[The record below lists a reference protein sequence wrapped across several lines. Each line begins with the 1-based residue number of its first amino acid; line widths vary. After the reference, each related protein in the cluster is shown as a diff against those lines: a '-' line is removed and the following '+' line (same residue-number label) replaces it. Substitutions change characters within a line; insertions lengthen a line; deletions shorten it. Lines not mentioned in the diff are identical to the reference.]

1 LLWQWKK
8 DHWSNRMKYAL
19 ILFAFI
25 ILSAPALRAENGAT
39 DPTQNKSE
47 YTDVLALKGTAKEEI
62 LAIARILRA
71 KSEMAI
77 DRTEASNEF
86 CLNSGSGT
94 MVHFANDL
102 DSTKE
107 DIVYEFDASGLIKA
121 GLNTDQL
128 LKLPPLGKMEPGKW
142 YFLPQGTDDPHH
154 KHKMANPM
162 IAIAIDVK

>member
-1 LLWQWKK
+1 MRLTVIFILVLFVAPVI
-8 DHWSNRMKYAL
+8 YAQ
-19 ILFAFI
+19 
-25 ILSAPALRAENGAT
+25 
-39 DPTQNKSE
+39 DPETGLAQIKSE
-47 YTDVLALKGTAKEEI
+47 YADVLALEGTAKEEI

-77 DRTEASNEF
+77 DRTAAANEY

-102 DSTKE
+102 DATKE

-121 GLNTDQL
+121 GLDTNQL
-128 LKLPPLGKMEPGKW
+128 LKLPSLGKMEPGKW

-154 KHKMANPM
+154 KHKMANPI
-162 IAIAIDVK
+162 IAIAIDVR

>member
-1 LLWQWKK
+1 MRFAIVFSLL
-8 DHWSNRMKYAL
+8 
-19 ILFAFI
+19 FI
-25 ILSAPALRAENGAT
+25 FIVPAIRAENPAT
-39 DPTQNKSE
+39 DPAQIKSE
-47 YTDVLALKGTAKEEI
+47 YADVLALEGIAKQEI

-77 DRTEASNEF
+77 DRTAAANEY

-102 DSTKE
+102 DATKE
-107 DIVYEFDASGLIKA
+107 DIVYEFDASELIKA

-154 KHKMANPM
+154 KHKMANPI

>member
-1 LLWQWKK
+1 MRTPLIYILV
-8 DHWSNRMKYAL
+8 MFVTTVIYAQ
-19 ILFAFI
+19 
-25 ILSAPALRAENGAT
+25 NAT
-39 DPTQNKSE
+39 DVTQIKSE
-47 YTDVLALKGTAKEEI
+47 YADVLALEGTAKQEI

-77 DRTEASNEF
+77 DRTAAANEY

-102 DSTKE
+102 DATKE

-121 GLNTDQL
+121 GLDTNQL
-128 LKLPPLGKMEPGKW
+128 AKLPPLGKMEPGKW
-142 YFLPQGTDDPHH
+142 YFLPLGTDDPHH

>member
-1 LLWQWKK
+1 
-8 DHWSNRMKYAL
+8 MKHAL
-19 ILFAFI
+19 TLFSFI
-25 ILSAPALRAENGAT
+25 ILIAPALRADNTAT

-47 YTDVLALKGTAKEEI
+47 YADVLALQGTAKEEI

-77 DRTEASNEF
+77 DRTAAANEY

-102 DSTKE
+102 DATTE
-107 DIVYEFDASGLIKA
+107 DIIYEFDASGLIKA
-121 GLNTDQL
+121 GLDTNQL
-128 LKLPPLGKMEPGKW
+128 ATLPSLGKMEPGKW

-154 KHKMANPM
+154 KHKMANPI
-162 IAIAIDVK
+162 IAIAIDVR

>member
-1 LLWQWKK
+1 
-8 DHWSNRMKYAL
+8 MKYAL
-19 ILFAFI
+19 IFFAFI
-25 ILSAPALRAENGAT
+25 ILMAPAKRAENAAT

-47 YTDVLALKGTAKEEI
+47 YADVLALEGTAKQEI

-77 DRTEASNEF
+77 DRTAAANEY

-102 DSTKE
+102 DATKE

-121 GLNTDQL
+121 GLDTNL
-128 LKLPPLGKMEPGKW
+128 LATLPPLGKMEPGKW

-154 KHKMANPM
+154 KHKMASPI

>member
-1 LLWQWKK
+1 MRFAIVFSLL
-8 DHWSNRMKYAL
+8 
-19 ILFAFI
+19 FI
-25 ILSAPALRAENGAT
+25 FIGPAIRAENPAT
-39 DPTQNKSE
+39 DPAQIKSE
-47 YTDVLALKGTAKEEI
+47 YADVLALEGIAKQEI

-77 DRTEASNEF
+77 DRTAASNEY

-102 DSTKE
+102 DATKE
-107 DIVYEFDASGLIKA
+107 DIVYEFDASELIKA

-154 KHKMANPM
+154 KHKMATPV
-162 IAIAIDVK
+162 IAIAINVR

>member
-1 LLWQWKK
+1 
-8 DHWSNRMKYAL
+8 MKHAL

-25 ILSAPALRAENGAT
+25 ILIAPAIRAENAAT

-47 YTDVLALKGTAKEEI
+47 YADVLALQGTAKEEI

-77 DRTEASNEF
+77 DRTAAANEY

-102 DSTKE
+102 DATKE

-121 GLNTDQL
+121 GLDTNQL
-128 LKLPPLGKMEPGKW
+128 ATLPPLGKMEPGKW

-154 KHKMANPM
+154 KHKMANPI